1 MHKII
6 ITSKAVK
13 DRKNKIEP
21 VRQNYITSTN
31 LDEYIKKIEKELEDE
46 KRKKINNYI
55 YQYIITR
62 YTSRDIKEAFSN
74 FQTFCNF
81 IDDIVDNVQD
91 NLHLF

>member
-1 MHKII
+1 MFKII

-13 DRKNKIEP
+13 ERKNKVEP
-21 VRQNYITSTN
+21 VRQDYIISTN

-46 KRKKINNYI
+46 RRKRINNYI

-62 YTSRDIKEAFSN
+62 YTQRDIKEAFSN
-74 FQTFCNF
+74 FQTFCDF